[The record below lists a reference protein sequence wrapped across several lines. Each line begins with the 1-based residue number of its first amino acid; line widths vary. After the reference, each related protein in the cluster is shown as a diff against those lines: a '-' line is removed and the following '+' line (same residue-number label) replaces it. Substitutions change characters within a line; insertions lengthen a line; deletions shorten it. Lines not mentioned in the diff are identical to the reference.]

1 MYTTT
6 WNGMHY
12 LRKPHGGLFNEFIN
26 LFSMEYF
33 LQIKVTTVC
42 VNFINRML
50 RLSFYRN
57 S

>member
-33 LQIKVTTVC
+33 LQIKVT
-42 VNFINRML
+42 II
-50 RLSFYRN
+50 S
-57 S
+57 